1 MFFTPELQLMS
12 LTSNSSM
19 DLRAFPSSVRNTAG
33 PRFFMLMS
41 VNVCQVFISFN
52 HAPYGV
58 LFSKDDGALKC
69 DAINGFNH
77 SLLPCN
83 LVKLLIELTFGVNC
97 RTQINVRFTN
107 TILFPNSRIL

>member
-19 DLRAFPSSVRNTAG
+19 DLRDFPSSVRNTAG
-33 PRFFMLMS
+33 PCFFIFILMS
-41 VNVCQVFISFN
+41 VNVCQICIYFN

-58 LFSKDDGALKC
+58 LFSKDGGALKC

-77 SLLPCN
+77 FLLPCN

-97 RTQINVRFTN
+97 RT
-107 TILFPNSRIL
+107 